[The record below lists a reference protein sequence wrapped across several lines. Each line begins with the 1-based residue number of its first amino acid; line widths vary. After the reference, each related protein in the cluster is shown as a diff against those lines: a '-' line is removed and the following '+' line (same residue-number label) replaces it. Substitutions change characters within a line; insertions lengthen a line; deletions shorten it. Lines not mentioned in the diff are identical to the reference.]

1 MRRARSNLGAKDY
14 DVTLL
19 MLYLQRSI
27 VPEKLPDTQYIVQF
41 TFTDLPEKRNWW
53 LVTSNGDVDTCD
65 KDPGKDVD
73 VYFTTSVKTMIEIW
87 AGTSTYRKA
96 LSQEQFS
103 AIGPRALTDNISSW
117 MNNSIF
123 CDLPSASEI

>member
-1 MRRARSNLGAKDY
+1 
-14 DVTLL
+14 